1 MAGPNPFD
9 GPLGRPSGPDDTQFF
24 ARLAMRYTRV
34 AQSSK
39 GPATDLAKAEGVT
52 PRTIQRWTSRAR
64 ELGLLP
70 QGRRGKYA

>member
-1 MAGPNPFD
+1 MA
-9 GPLGRPSGPDDTQFF
+9 
-24 ARLAMRYTRV
+24 V
-34 AQSSK
+34 AESSK

-70 QGRRGKYA
+70 PGRRGKYA